1 MGERAKNA
9 AVVLVF
15 CAFLFL
21 ILLAHIFLPD
31 RALSVSERR
40 KLQQLPRLNSAELL
54 SGGYMRSLESYVS
67 DQFPMRDGFRTIKAA
82 MCFYVFGQ
90 KDNNG
95 ICIVDDTVLK
105 LEDRLDEKQLNLAAQ
120 KINNLAEQYLSSC
133 RVYYSVIPDKNY
145 FVAEQNGYPHM
156 DYDRLF
162 NQLGETIS
170 AATYIDITESLDISD
185 YYRTDSH
192 WRQERLED
200 TVDVLLS
207 GMDVQREETAYERQS
222 LYPFHGVYYGQAALP
237 MEPDEL
243 VWLTSDITENAVV
256 SGIDASCG
264 EDVYEIGRFSGM
276 DGYDMFLSG
285 AQSIITVQRQN
296 VDGKELILFRDS
308 FGSSIAPLLLEG
320 YSKITLIDL
329 RYISSNVLDS
339 FVDFNNQDVLFLY
352 STTLLNSAGILR

>member
-1 MGERAKNA
+1 MDERAKNA

-31 RALSVSERR
+31 KTLSVSERR
-40 KLQQLPRLNSAELL
+40 KLQQLPRLDSAELI
-54 SGGYMRSLESYVS
+54 SGGYMRSLENYVS

-95 ICIVDDTVLK
+95 ICIVGDTVLK
-105 LEDRLDEKQLNLAAQ
+105 LEDRLDEKQISLAAE
-120 KINNLAEQYLSSC
+120 KINKLTEQYLSNC

-145 FVAEQNGYPHM
+145 FFAGQNGYPHM

-162 NQLGETIS
+162 SLFEEKVSS
-170 AATYIDITESLDISD
+170 AAYIDIMGSLDISD

-192 WRQERLED
+192 WRQERLGE
-200 TVDVLLS
+200 TVDILLS
-207 GMDVQREETAYERQS
+207 GMGTQRVETEYERQS
-222 LYPFHGVYYGQAALP
+222 LYPFYGVYYGQAALP
-237 MEPDEL
+237 IEPDDL
-243 VWLTSDITENAVV
+243 VWLTSNLSENAIV

-264 EDVYEIGRFSGM
+264 ESVYNIERFSGV
-276 DGYDMFLSG
+276 DGYDLFLSG
-285 AQSIITVQRQN
+285 AQSIVTVQREDT
-296 VDGKELILFRDS
+296 DGKELILFRDS

-320 YSKITLIDL
+320 YSKITLVDL
-329 RYISSNVLDS
+329 RYVNSNALDS
-339 FVDFNNQDVLFLY
+339 YVDFDNQDVLFLY
-352 STTLLNSAGILR
+352 STTLLNSAGILK